1 MVRPLG
7 ILVGLG
13 FCMALVFA
21 LVTTVWT
28 MATTPT
34 EDPKNTPYF
43 WQQEPR
49 PANLPSSGP
58 FAQFDRVQLQRGF
71 RVYKE
76 VCAACHGLNLVSFRN
91 LEAIGYSEDQVK
103 TIAAEWPIQ
112 TPSVDPNT
120 GEAAMRA
127 PIPTDRFPS
136 PYPNEIAARAA
147 NNNAIPPD
155 LSLIVKARAGHEDY
169 IYSLL
174 TGYRDVPA
182 ELPEAL
188 RPGVGLNYNPYFASL
203 NIAMA
208 NPLTGEGQ
216 VTYDD
221 GTRATPDQMARD
233 VTAFL
238 VWTSE
243 PKLENRI
250 KTGWAV
256 LGFLLIFTI
265 LAYMS
270 YRSIWAEKKGR

>member
-7 ILVGLG
+7 ILVGFG

-155 LSLIVKARAGHEDY
+155 LSLIVKARAGHQDY

>member
-91 LEAIGYSEDQVK
+91 LEAIGYSEDQIK
-103 TIAAEWPIQ
+103 TIAAEWPFQ

-120 GEAAMRA
+120 GEAATRA

>member
-7 ILVGLG
+7 ILVGFG